1 MQVFRRMLG
10 LRSAEEVEDDIKTAP
25 LKASHI
31 AGVPNQSLP
40 SPADGATAPLST
52 APFSREGGTRQ
63 LEPFDVEFT
72 SSGQGTRFIIGQ
84 KTDVGQVR
92 DNNQDAISTF
102 TSIITSVEERSDFG
116 LFIVADGMGGHEDG
130 EKASGFAARIVAK
143 NVLNDLY
150 LPMLADSYGG
160 SSDQQP
166 VTEVLKQSVQKANDH
181 ISAHVPD
188 GGTTVTSVTVV
199 GNMAYI
205 AHVGDSRAYL
215 INQDGIEQLTRDH
228 SLVQRLIELGQLTP
242 EEAIE
247 HPQRNVLYRA
257 IGQGDV
263 LDVDALTRQLT
274 PGSYLLICS
283 DGLWNLVSNEELLS
297 MVLNHGSNTQLAC
310 QSLIDLA
317 NERGGT
323 DNISVILVRIPE
335 G

>member
-1 MQVFRRMLG
+1 MQVLRRMLG
-10 LRSAEEVEDDIKTAP
+10 LRSAEEVEDSMKTAP
-25 LKASHI
+25 LKNV
-31 AGVPNQSLP
+31 AGAPNQSFP
-40 SPADGATAPLST
+40 SPADGATAPLT
-52 APFSREGGTRQ
+52 HDGGTRQ
-63 LEPFDVEFT
+63 LEPLDVEFT
-72 SSGQGTRFIIGQ
+72 STGQGTRYIVGQ

-102 TSIITSVEERSDFG
+102 TSIISSSEDKADFG

-143 NVLNDLY
+143 NVLSDLY

-166 VTEVLKQSVQKANDH
+166 VTEVLKQAVQKANDH

-188 GGTTVTSVTVV
+188 GGTTVTSVTIV

-215 INQDGIEQLTRDH
+215 INRDGIEQLTRDH

-263 LDVDALTRQLT
+263 LDVDALTRQLL

-283 DGLWNLVSNEELLS
+283 DGLWNLVSNEEILS

-310 QSLIDLA
+310 QSLVDLA

>member
-1 MQVFRRMLG
+1 MQVLRRMLG
-10 LRSAEEVEDDIKTAP
+10 LRSAQEVEDNIKTAP
-25 LKASHI
+25 LKSSNV
-31 AGVPNQSLP
+31 AGAINQSFP
-40 SPADGATAPLST
+40 RPADGATAPLM
-52 APFSREGGTRQ
+52 RDGGTRQ
-63 LEPFDVEFT
+63 LEPLDVEFT
-72 SSGQGTRFIIGQ
+72 SSGQGTRFIVGQ
-84 KTDVGQVR
+84 RSDVGQVR
-92 DNNQDAISTF
+92 DNNQDAISSF
-102 TSIITSVEERSDFG
+102 TSVISSVEEKADFG

-150 LPMLADSYGG
+150 LPMLADTYGG
-160 SSDQQP
+160 SSDHQP
-166 VTEVLKQSVQKANDH
+166 VTEVLKQAVQKANDH
-181 ISAHVPD
+181 ISVHVPD
-188 GGTTVTSVTVV
+188 GGTTVTSVTIV

-215 INQDGIEQLTRDH
+215 INRDGIEQLTRDH

-242 EEAIE
+242 EEAVE

-263 LDVDALTRQLT
+263 LDVDALTRQLL

-283 DGLWNLVSNEELLS
+283 DGLWNLVSNEEILS
-297 MVLNHGSNTQLAC
+297 LVLNHGSNTQLAC
-310 QSLIDLA
+310 QSLVDLA

-323 DNISVILVRIPE
+323 DNISVIIVRIPE